1 MNRETE
7 VGRSTV
13 CARQAEDSHLGSG
26 FTEGNRTRG
35 PELSQW
41 SEKSFS
47 TVCAMPP
54 AQSHSNLMIQIQN
67 CFKGNLVISCIFHVY
82 LFMLERM

>member
-1 MNRETE
+1 MP
-7 VGRSTV
+7 GRLRTLIWG
-13 CARQAEDSHLGSG
+13 LGSLK
-26 FTEGNRTRG
+26 EI
-35 PELSQW
+35 ELEDLNFPQW

-67 CFKGNLVISCIFHVY
+67 CFKGNLVSCIFHVY